1 MADETGWCGVGW
13 GLPPSYPGSRLSL
26 VLWRPPFC
34 PSSLL
39 QVVNVTGNQDICYY
53 NFLCAHPLGNLR

>member
-1 MADETGWCGVGW
+1 MRQGGVVWAGAS
-13 GLPPSYPGSRLSL
+13 LPLTQLSL
-26 VLWRPPFC
+26 VFWRPPFC
-34 PSSLL
+34 PSSLP